1 MSKIRQSIIRRKSK
15 KRESLDDCDI
25 TDHHHREKDS
35 KLTRTSSCVS
45 REVLLHHAI
54 TNENYSSLTKVLESD
69 VNVNS
74 MRPPGIAPLH
84 MACVTGNIK
93 FVMALTDKGAD
104 INLKT
109 SFGLSPLKL
118 AFLFGHY
125 DVSEHLIT
133 LGSDPNEIKDGVQ
146 ADNFNEFGGGRRM
159 TMSSMRL

>member
-25 TDHHHREKDS
+25 NMHHRDSKES

-54 TNENYSSLTKVLESD
+54 TNENYNSLTKVLESD
-69 VNVNS
+69 VDVNC
-74 MRPPGIAPLH
+74 MRPPGIAPIH
-84 MACVTGNIK
+84 MACVAGNLK
-93 FVMALTDKGAD
+93 FVMALTEKGAD

-125 DVSEHLIT
+125 DVSEHLIQ

-146 ADNFNEFGGGRRM
+146 AGNTNDFGGGRREAII
-159 TMSSMRL
+159 SMRL